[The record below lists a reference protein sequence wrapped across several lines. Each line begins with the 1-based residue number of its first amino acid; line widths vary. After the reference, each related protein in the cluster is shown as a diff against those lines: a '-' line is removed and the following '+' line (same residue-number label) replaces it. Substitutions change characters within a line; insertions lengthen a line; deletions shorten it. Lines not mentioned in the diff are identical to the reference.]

1 MNTPQEQVKSIQTG
15 GSEQAQGYQML
26 VEQLGMYLKDLKN
39 LESTNPVEEAHRVL
53 SNLRTSQEHEQ
64 KEVEEQI
71 VEQARHLDDSGA
83 NYQNLIDD

>member
-15 GSEQAQGYQML
+15 GSEQAQAYQML

-39 LESTNPVEEAHRVL
+39 LESTNPVEDAQRVL
-53 SNLRTSQEHEQ
+53 SNLHTFQEHER

-71 VEQARHLDDSGA
+71 VEQARHRNDSGA